1 MPPFADPNAVDT
13 RALEGTETILVT
25 DDTGPVLEFTRR
37 VLQTYGYTVL
47 SAANADRALEVC
59 RNYEGKID
67 LLLTDIVMPE
77 VFGGALAEQATQVRP
92 DLKVLFMSVH
102 SRETFTAYGALTQ
115 DSDLLEK
122 PFSPI
127 DLVARVRE
135 SLDRGVPPAPKT

>member
-1 MPPFADPNAVDT
+1 MQAPNPSTVDL
-13 RALEGTETILVT
+13 RALEGSETILVT
-25 DDTGPVLEFTRR
+25 DDTGPVLDFTRR

-47 SAANADRALEVC
+47 SATNADIALQVC
-59 RNYEGKID
+59 RAYEGKID

-77 VFGGALAEQATQVRP
+77 VFGGTLAEEAMRVRP

-122 PFSPI
+122 PFTPI

-135 SLDRGVPPAPKT
+135 SLDRGMTRT